1 MELTNLVHAASI
13 IALKNTLLGYPAA
26 FGQALG
32 LECPC
37 RPSNIMTALL
47 LFPGSAKNRLKAQE
61 ANYDITDSI

>member
-37 RPSNIMTALL
+37 RPSNIMIALL
-47 LFPGSAKNRLKAQE
+47 LFPGSEKNG
-61 ANYDITDSI
+61 

>member
-1 MELTNLVHAASI
+1 MEFANLVHAASV

-37 RPSNIMTALL
+37 RPSNIMTALP
-47 LFPGSAKNRLKAQE
+47 LFPESDKTG
-61 ANYDITDSI
+61 

>member
-37 RPSNIMTALL
+37 RPSKILIALL
-47 LFPGSAKNRLKAQE
+47 LFPGSEKNG
-61 ANYDITDSI
+61 